1 MEAYH
6 SDELEPSSASLAQSD
21 ALERVI
27 VIIIRFWICFH
38 YHRNRFLGNWAP
50 EQFPEEK
57 QSRLPKIVLKV
68 NRVWLMWKAPEYS

>member
-27 VIIIRFWICFH
+27 VIIIRFYIFLITIGIDFLKIGSQSNSQTKKVGS
-38 YHRNRFLGNWAP
+38 RN
-50 EQFPEEK
+50 
-57 QSRLPKIVLKV
+57 
-68 NRVWLMWKAPEYS
+68 